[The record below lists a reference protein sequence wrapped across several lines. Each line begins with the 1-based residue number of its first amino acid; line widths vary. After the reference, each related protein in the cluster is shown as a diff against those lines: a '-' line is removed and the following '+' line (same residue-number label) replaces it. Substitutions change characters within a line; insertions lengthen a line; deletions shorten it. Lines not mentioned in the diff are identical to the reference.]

1 MLFSFLIWT
10 SHLHIS
16 LWVLL
21 WLVTPL
27 MIQYILILFISN
39 IVYYIKVYSI
49 DLYWKT
55 SQLYLSVVDFHLNPI
70 MIRKQLWIIWSS
82 PLFCLLETSAYSWLT
97 LWAIPEEH
105 TRRSVHSL
113 VWERNPREDSLMVS
127 FGFIHPSSSTY
138 PCHHAGSHRKVQIIT
153 IHDRLSSYSYFMCML
168 AHTW

>member
-1 MLFSFLIWT
+1 M
-10 SHLHIS
+10 
-16 LWVLL
+16 
-21 WLVTPL
+21 
-27 MIQYILILFISN
+27 
-39 IVYYIKVYSI
+39 YSI

-105 TRRSVHSL
+105 TRRSVCTLWCGRGILGKTVRSK
-113 VWERNPREDSLMVS
+113 SLMVS
-127 FGFIHPSSSTY
+127 FGFIHPSWATY

-153 IHDRLSSYSYFMCML
+153 IHDRLI
-168 AHTW
+168 HTLCVCLHTLDKHPVSLCTVPLYPS